1 MSSKLLSSKD
11 WKNRKFH
18 EIALVKM
25 GQSPPS
31 ATYNNQGLGLP
42 FYQGNKDFGLK
53 YPNKTIFCS
62 GPKRIAEEGEIL
74 FSVRAPI
81 GDINIAIE
89 KSCIGRGLS
98 SISMRNG
105 NNDFLYYLLKFN
117 SNKIKSFFE
126 TDGTVFGCLTK
137 DDLNNFDILVPENP
151 IEQKAIAKILSDLD
165 DKIELNNDMNK
176 TLEEIGQ
183 ALFKRW
189 FIDFE
194 FPDENGNP
202 YRSSGGEMAYSKELG
217 KEIPKGWKVGKLGDL
232 GQIITGRTPSTRNNN
247 FFGGSYPFMRIPDM
261 DSVYPLKTSLTLTEE
276 GLQNVKNAILPQNS
290 LLVSCIGSLGLVSI
304 NKTPLVTNQNI
315 NSIIFNNNLYLY
327 YVYFDAKFR
336 YKNILDNLAGGSVFG
351 TVSKSK
357 FSNITLLI
365 PSLDIITKFHIINNP
380 LFNRIYFNSE
390 QNNYL
395 SELRDS
401 LLPKLMSGEI
411 RVPLEAIQ

>member
-1 MSSKLLSSKD
+1 MSSEHWIEEKLENCANFQEGYVNPSK
-11 WKNRKFH
+11 KIS
-18 EIALVKM
+18 E
-25 GQSPPS
+25 
-31 ATYNNQGLGLP
+31 Y
-42 FYQGNKDFGLK
+42 FG
-53 YPNKTIFCS
+53 
-62 GPKRIAEEGEIL
+62 GEIKWI
-74 FSVRAPI
+74 RAI
-81 GDINIAIE
+81 
-89 KSCIGRGLS
+89 
-98 SISMRNG
+98 
-105 NNDFLYYLLKFN
+105 
-117 SNKIKSFFE
+117 
-126 TDGTVFGCLTK
+126 
-137 DDLNNFDILVPENP
+137 DLNNSYVYDTTKKLSIKGFESAGKSALLFKPNTIVISKSGTIGRLGIIKDYMCGNRATINISPIENICNLKYLFYWLLRNQKNIEDIAVGSVQRNLYVSLLSELKILLPP
-151 IEQKAIAKILSDLD
+151 LPEQKAIAKILSDLD

-401 LLPKLMSGEI
+401 LLPKLCPA
-411 RVPLEAIQ
+411 R